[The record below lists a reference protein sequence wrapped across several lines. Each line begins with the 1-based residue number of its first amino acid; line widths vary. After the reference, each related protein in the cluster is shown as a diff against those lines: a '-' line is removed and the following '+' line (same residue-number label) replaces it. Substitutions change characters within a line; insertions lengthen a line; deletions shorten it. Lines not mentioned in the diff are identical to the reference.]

1 MVLATDEKTPLR
13 VAEEGDRRRDD
24 AASSGADRHHAHRV
38 SHRNADAAAL
48 RPDAFPAVDDA
59 DAEHRRAIR
68 GLVRSMGAAATMAA
82 TAAALVVV
90 VWTQR
95 THTLQDSWRPV
106 PGLDLHATFAAD
118 EGVAGTSAGG
128 AFAGALAAVRGASGG
143 AGLADAEASLGAG
156 QKGDAESSEA
166 PFYMDDDAYRA
177 YAPLLACVAESA
189 AYTPL
194 GVDLALFESL
204 ATHPWRVLEPCDASV
219 FVVPAL
225 PASIPTSA
233 RPECAGARLDPAAL
247 RAAAL
252 AAARRSPHFAARGG
266 EDHAVF
272 KSESGDAFFV
282 SASAE
287 SDEARESSSSRKGKS
302 KERRGRSLLADAG
315 DALFPEGVKPQY
327 YRMVAVPERP
337 HARRA
342 VVEAASTPAV
352 SAETRATTDAAEATS
367 AAAALG
373 ARPAAEAPRRVA
385 GRWAR
390 APGLRPQARAPRFV
404 VAALGDGAQ
413 EVPSGAYTRLSHLLK
428 DAAERARAGLGE
440 GGTPS
445 SACAEREPGALASL
459 GSAPR
464 RLSRRS
470 GLGDASELVREL
482 TESSAARASDPSDP
496 EALVRELTAPKKP
509 SARASFPA
517 DPELREVEIGGSVVP
532 PEETFAL
539 PGEASAGDVVA
550 GDDAPTEEPVE
561 VGGSIAPPKDGGSVL
576 DALETAGAALLADA
590 APAGEDASEDAE
602 RETAEEE
609 EEEEDV
615 FEDWGSLGET
625 GEEAAEDEDALE
637 DALKDASDDVNRE
650 AAEEEEEEEDA
661 FEDSDVLDEPDEAE
675 DAPEDDAFDD
685 VNRETAEEERED
697 AFEDSD
703 VLDEP
708 DEAAP
713 EDDAPAN
720 VEADEPEGDAYDAFA
735 RSIAEVLHANRGEA
749 ESRAAARAAAGELT
763 KSLDD
768 KAESGTSLTDDQA
781 NVGAHAASADAE
793 EQLAERV
800 AELLRPRVGMGGL
813 DGAGAGSPLVNI
825 NVNTNTGGVTSL
837 GGGGGGDEVPS
848 GAVAAASTS
857 TDLYARLMQA
867 LSAKGGGGEPD
878 ASLRDAAAHFVDEL
892 AKQVPTMGTLESPA
906 PRRAEGAAGDSAA
919 LEALPEDRLD
929 DSVTSAAKAA
939 GLDDLLYRAA
949 LAASRSD
956 ARVSEAKEAK
966 VPGRVPVPARAKVPE
981 RDERVGEV
989 SRVPETTRA
998 ALDDPG
1004 PTERADATVEALRLR
1019 LEKAERDET
1028 ALAARLEAVESDAS
1042 AIPDARREF
1051 LVEESARLARE
1062 EDEDE
1067 PRTSRARAR
1076 TAPDPLDEDPTLG
1089 AEMAGID
1096 GVIRTAEA
1104 MSEVW
1109 AADPKMRVGAK
1120 ADAPA
1125 AVAGRT
1131 DVLRANVP
1139 LRDDAS
1145 RRRRKKSGVLGETRR
1160 AEDEPAG
1167 DETEARTA
1175 VGSLLRELGARR
1187 A

>member
-1 MVLATDEKTPLR
+1 MVFATDEKTPLR

-24 AASSGADRHHAHRV
+24 AASSGVDRHHAHRV

-59 DAEHRRAIR
+59 DAEHRRAIH
-68 GLVRSMGAAATMAA
+68 GVVRSMGAAATMAA

-128 AFAGALAAVRGASGG
+128 VFAGALAAVRGASGG

-302 KERRGRSLLADAG
+302 KERRRRSLLADAR

-327 YRMVAVPERP
+327 YRMVAIPERP

-352 SAETRATTDAAEATS
+352 SAETRAKTDAAEATS

-404 VAALGDGAQ
+404 VAALGDSAQ

-445 SACAEREPGALASL
+445 SACAGREPGALASL

-576 DALETAGAALLADA
+576 DALETAGAASLADA
-590 APAGEDASEDAE
+590 APAGEDASDDAE
-602 RETAEEE
+602 RETAEEEE

-625 GEEAAEDEDALE
+625 GEDAAEDEDALE
-637 DALKDASDDVNRE
+637 DALKDASDDVSRE
-650 AAEEEEEEEDA
+650 AAEEE
-661 FEDSDVLDEPDEAE
+661 
-675 DAPEDDAFDD
+675 
-685 VNRETAEEERED
+685 RE
-697 AFEDSD
+697 FEDSD

-713 EDDAPAN
+713 EDDAAAN
-720 VEADEPEGDAYDAFA
+720 AEADEPEGDAYDAFA

-768 KAESGTSLTDDQA
+768 KAESGASLADDQA
-781 NVGAHAASADAE
+781 DVGAHAASADAE

-837 GGGGGGDEVPS
+837 GGGSGSGGEVPS

-892 AKQVPTMGTLESPA
+892 AKQVPTMGTLESAA
-906 PRRAEGAAGDSAA
+906 PRRAEGAAADSAA

-949 LAASRSD
+949 LAASRGD

-966 VPGRVPVPARAKVPE
+966 VPGR
-981 RDERVGEV
+981 DERVGEV
-989 SRVPETTRA
+989 YRVSSPDPASATRA

-1004 PTERADATVEALRLR
+1004 PTGPADAKLEALRLR

-1028 ALAARLEAVESDAS
+1028 AFAARLEADELDAL

-1139 LRDDAS
+1139 LRHDAS

-1160 AEDEPAG
+1160 AEDELAG

>member
-1 MVLATDEKTPLR
+1 M
-13 VAEEGDRRRDD
+13 
-24 AASSGADRHHAHRV
+24 
-38 SHRNADAAAL
+38 
-48 RPDAFPAVDDA
+48 
-59 DAEHRRAIR
+59 
-68 GLVRSMGAAATMAA
+68 
-82 TAAALVVV
+82 
-90 VWTQR
+90 
-95 THTLQDSWRPV
+95 
-106 PGLDLHATFAAD
+106 
-118 EGVAGTSAGG
+118 
-128 AFAGALAAVRGASGG
+128 
-143 AGLADAEASLGAG
+143 
-156 QKGDAESSEA
+156 
-166 PFYMDDDAYRA
+166 
-177 YAPLLACVAESA
+177 
-189 AYTPL
+189 
-194 GVDLALFESL
+194 
-204 ATHPWRVLEPCDASV
+204 
-219 FVVPAL
+219 
-225 PASIPTSA
+225 
-233 RPECAGARLDPAAL
+233 
-247 RAAAL
+247 
-252 AAARRSPHFAARGG
+252 
-266 EDHAVF
+266 
-272 KSESGDAFFV
+272 
-282 SASAE
+282 
-287 SDEARESSSSRKGKS
+287 
-302 KERRGRSLLADAG
+302 
-315 DALFPEGVKPQY
+315 
-327 YRMVAVPERP
+327 
-337 HARRA
+337 
-342 VVEAASTPAV
+342 
-352 SAETRATTDAAEATS
+352 
-367 AAAALG
+367 
-373 ARPAAEAPRRVA
+373 
-385 GRWAR
+385 
-390 APGLRPQARAPRFV
+390 
-404 VAALGDGAQ
+404 
-413 EVPSGAYTRLSHLLK
+413 
-428 DAAERARAGLGE
+428 
-440 GGTPS
+440 
-445 SACAEREPGALASL
+445 
-459 GSAPR
+459 
-464 RLSRRS
+464 
-470 GLGDASELVREL
+470 
-482 TESSAARASDPSDP
+482 
-496 EALVRELTAPKKP
+496 
-509 SARASFPA
+509 
-517 DPELREVEIGGSVVP
+517 
-532 PEETFAL
+532 
-539 PGEASAGDVVA
+539 
-550 GDDAPTEEPVE
+550 
-561 VGGSIAPPKDGGSVL
+561 
-576 DALETAGAALLADA
+576 
-590 APAGEDASEDAE
+590 
-602 RETAEEE
+602 
-609 EEEEDV
+609 
-615 FEDWGSLGET
+615 
-625 GEEAAEDEDALE
+625 
-637 DALKDASDDVNRE
+637 
-650 AAEEEEEEEDA
+650 
-661 FEDSDVLDEPDEAE
+661 
-675 DAPEDDAFDD
+675 
-685 VNRETAEEERED
+685 
-697 AFEDSD
+697 
-703 VLDEP
+703 LDEP

>member
-106 PGLDLHATFAAD
+106 PGLDLHATLAAD

-233 RPECAGARLDPAAL
+233 RLECAGARLDPAAL

-302 KERRGRSLLADAG
+302 KERRRRSLLADAR

-327 YRMVAVPERP
+327 YRMVAIPERP

-404 VAALGDGAQ
+404 VAALGDSAQ

-445 SACAEREPGALASL
+445 SACAGREPGALASL

-576 DALETAGAALLADA
+576 DALETAGAASLADA
-590 APAGEDASEDAE
+590 APTGEDASDDAE

-609 EEEEDV
+609 EEEAEDL

-625 GEEAAEDEDALE
+625 GEDAAEDEDALE
-637 DALKDASDDVNRE
+637 DALKDASDDVSRE
-650 AAEEEEEEEDA
+650 AAEEE
-661 FEDSDVLDEPDEAE
+661 
-675 DAPEDDAFDD
+675 
-685 VNRETAEEERED
+685 RE
-697 AFEDSD
+697 FEDSD

-713 EDDAPAN
+713 EEDAPAN
-720 VEADEPEGDAYDAFA
+720 AEADEPEGAAYDAFA

-768 KAESGTSLTDDQA
+768 KAESGASLADDQA
-781 NVGAHAASADAE
+781 DVGARAASAEAE

-837 GGGGGGDEVPS
+837 GGGSGSGGEVPS

-892 AKQVPTMGTLESPA
+892 AKQVPTMGTLESAA
-906 PRRAEGAAGDSAA
+906 PRRAEGAAADSAA

-949 LAASRSD
+949 LAASRGD
-956 ARVSEAKEAK
+956 ASVSEAKEAK
-966 VPGRVPVPARAKVPE
+966 VPGR
-981 RDERVGEV
+981 DERVGEV
-989 SRVPETTRA
+989 YRVSSPDPASATRA

-1004 PTERADATVEALRLR
+1004 PTGPADAKLEALRLR

-1028 ALAARLEAVESDAS
+1028 AFAARLEADELDAL

-1139 LRDDAS
+1139 LRHDAS

-1160 AEDEPAG
+1160 AEDELAG

>member
-1 MVLATDEKTPLR
+1 MVFATDEKTPLR

-24 AASSGADRHHAHRV
+24 AASSGVDRHHAHRV

-59 DAEHRRAIR
+59 DAEHRRAIH
-68 GLVRSMGAAATMAA
+68 GVVRSMGAAATMAA

-128 AFAGALAAVRGASGG
+128 VFAGALAAVRGASGG

-302 KERRGRSLLADAG
+302 KERRRRSLLADAR

-327 YRMVAVPERP
+327 YRMVAIPERP

-352 SAETRATTDAAEATS
+352 SAETRAKTDAAEATS

-404 VAALGDGAQ
+404 VAALGDSAQ

-445 SACAEREPGALASL
+445 SACAGREPGALASL

-576 DALETAGAALLADA
+576 DALETAGAASLADA
-590 APAGEDASEDAE
+590 APAGEDASDDAE
-602 RETAEEE
+602 RETAEEEE

-625 GEEAAEDEDALE
+625 GEDAAEDEDALE
-637 DALKDASDDVNRE
+637 DALEDAFDDVSRE
-650 AAEEEEEEEDA
+650 AAEEE
-661 FEDSDVLDEPDEAE
+661 
-675 DAPEDDAFDD
+675 
-685 VNRETAEEERED
+685 RE
-697 AFEDSD
+697 FEDSD

-713 EDDAPAN
+713 EDDAAAN
-720 VEADEPEGDAYDAFA
+720 AEADEPEGDAYDAFA

-768 KAESGTSLTDDQA
+768 KAESGASLADDQA
-781 NVGAHAASADAE
+781 DVGAHAASADAE

-837 GGGGGGDEVPS
+837 GGGSGSGGEVPS

-892 AKQVPTMGTLESPA
+892 AKQVPTMGTLESAA
-906 PRRAEGAAGDSAA
+906 PRRAEGAAADSAA

-949 LAASRSD
+949 LAASRGD

-966 VPGRVPVPARAKVPE
+966 VPGR
-981 RDERVGEV
+981 DERVGEV
-989 SRVPETTRA
+989 YRVSSPDPASATRA

-1004 PTERADATVEALRLR
+1004 PTGPADAKLEALRLR

-1028 ALAARLEAVESDAS
+1028 AFAARLEADELDAL

-1139 LRDDAS
+1139 LRHDAS

-1160 AEDEPAG
+1160 AEDELAG

>member
-1 MVLATDEKTPLR
+1 MVFATDEKTPLR

-24 AASSGADRHHAHRV
+24 AASSGVDRHHAHRV

-59 DAEHRRAIR
+59 DAEHRRAIH
-68 GLVRSMGAAATMAA
+68 GVVRSMGAAATMAA

-128 AFAGALAAVRGASGG
+128 VFAGALAAVRGASGG

-233 RPECAGARLDPAAL
+233 RLECAGARLDPAAL

-302 KERRGRSLLADAG
+302 KERRRRSLLADAR

-327 YRMVAVPERP
+327 YRMVAIPERP

-352 SAETRATTDAAEATS
+352 SAETRAKTDAAEATS

-404 VAALGDGAQ
+404 VAALGDSAQ

-445 SACAEREPGALASL
+445 SACAGREPGALASL

-561 VGGSIAPPKDGGSVL
+561 VGGSITPPKDGGSVL
-576 DALETAGAALLADA
+576 DALETAGAASLADA
-590 APAGEDASEDAE
+590 APAGEDASDDAE

-609 EEEEDV
+609 EEEEEDL

-625 GEEAAEDEDALE
+625 GEDAAEDEDALE
-637 DALKDASDDVNRE
+637 DALKDASDDISRE
-650 AAEEEEEEEDA
+650 AAEEEQE
-661 FEDSDVLDEPDEAE
+661 
-675 DAPEDDAFDD
+675 
-685 VNRETAEEERED
+685 
-697 AFEDSD
+697 FEDSD

-713 EDDAPAN
+713 EDDAFDDVNREAAEEERENAFEDSDVLDEPDEAAPEEDAPAN
-720 VEADEPEGDAYDAFA
+720 AEADEPEGAAYDAFA

-768 KAESGTSLTDDQA
+768 KAESGASLADDQA
-781 NVGAHAASADAE
+781 DVGARAASAEAE

-837 GGGGGGDEVPS
+837 GGGSGSGGEVPS

-892 AKQVPTMGTLESPA
+892 AKQVPTMGTLESAA

-949 LAASRSD
+949 LAASRGD
-956 ARVSEAKEAK
+956 ASVSEAKEAK
-966 VPGRVPVPARAKVPE
+966 VPGR
-981 RDERVGEV
+981 DERVGEV
-989 SRVPETTRA
+989 YRVSSPDPASATRA

-1004 PTERADATVEALRLR
+1004 PTGPADAKLEALRLR

-1028 ALAARLEAVESDAS
+1028 AFAARLEADELDAL

-1051 LVEESARLARE
+1051 LVEENARLARE

-1139 LRDDAS
+1139 LRHDAS

-1160 AEDEPAG
+1160 AEDELAG

>member
-156 QKGDAESSEA
+156 QKGDAESSKA

-252 AAARRSPHFAARGG
+252 AAARRSPHFARARGRGPRGVQIG
-266 EDHAVF
+266 ERRRVLRVRVRG
-272 KSESGDAFFV
+272 ERRG
-282 SASAE
+282 
-287 SDEARESSSSRKGKS
+287 ARELELSQRKKQRTPPPVAAGRRRGRAVPRGGQAAVLQDGRGPRAPARAA
-302 KERRGRSLLADAG
+302 RRGRSRVDARGVRRDARDDGRRRG
-315 DALFPEGVKPQY
+315 D
-327 YRMVAVPERP
+327 ERRRR
-337 HARRA
+337 ARRQA
-342 VVEAASTPAV
+342 RRGGAPARRGEMGPRAGTPPASEGA
-352 SAETRATTDAAEATS
+352 SFCCR
-367 AAAALG
+367 ALG
-373 ARPAAEAPRRVA
+373 V
-385 GRWAR
+385 
-390 APGLRPQARAPRFV
+390 
-404 VAALGDGAQ
+404 GAQ

-482 TESSAARASDPSDP
+482 TESSAARTSDPSDP

-539 PGEASAGDVVA
+539 PGDASAGGTSSRA
-550 GDDAPTEEPVE
+550 TTRRPRSPWR
-561 VGGSIAPPKDGGSVL
+561 L
-576 DALETAGAALLADA
+576 GARSRRRKMAARSSTRSKRLARLSWRTRR
-590 APAGEDASEDAE
+590 PRGEDASEDAE

-625 GEEAAEDEDALE
+625 GEDAAEDEDALE
-637 DALKDASDDVNRE
+637 DALDASDDVNRE

-661 FEDSDVLDEPDEAE
+661 FSMCW
-675 DAPEDDAFDD
+675 
-685 VNRETAEEERED
+685 T
-697 AFEDSD
+697 S
-703 VLDEP
+703 
-708 DEAAP
+708 
-713 EDDAPAN
+713 
-720 VEADEPEGDAYDAFA
+720 
-735 RSIAEVLHANRGEA
+735 RSIARRPRSNVQSGNRG
-749 ESRAAARAAAGELT
+749 R
-763 KSLDD
+763 
-768 KAESGTSLTDDQA
+768 
-781 NVGAHAASADAE
+781 
-793 EQLAERV
+793 
-800 AELLRPRVGMGGL
+800 
-813 DGAGAGSPLVNI
+813 GAG
-825 NVNTNTGGVTSL
+825 
-837 GGGGGGDEVPS
+837 
-848 GAVAAASTS
+848 
-857 TDLYARLMQA
+857 
-867 LSAKGGGGEPD
+867 
-878 ASLRDAAAHFVDEL
+878 
-892 AKQVPTMGTLESPA
+892 
-906 PRRAEGAAGDSAA
+906 
-919 LEALPEDRLD
+919 
-929 DSVTSAAKAA
+929 
-939 GLDDLLYRAA
+939 
-949 LAASRSD
+949 
-956 ARVSEAKEAK
+956 
-966 VPGRVPVPARAKVPE
+966 GRVRGLGCAGRAG
-981 RDERVGEV
+981 R
-989 SRVPETTRA
+989 
-998 ALDDPG
+998 
-1004 PTERADATVEALRLR
+1004 
-1019 LEKAERDET
+1019 
-1028 ALAARLEAVESDAS
+1028 
-1042 AIPDARREF
+1042 
-1051 LVEESARLARE
+1051 
-1062 EDEDE
+1062 
-1067 PRTSRARAR
+1067 SRAR
-1076 TAPDPLDEDPTLG
+1076 
-1089 AEMAGID
+1089 
-1096 GVIRTAEA
+1096 
-1104 MSEVW
+1104 
-1109 AADPKMRVGAK
+1109 
-1120 ADAPA
+1120 
-1125 AVAGRT
+1125 
-1131 DVLRANVP
+1131 
-1139 LRDDAS
+1139 
-1145 RRRRKKSGVLGETRR
+1145 RRR
-1160 AEDEPAG
+1160 
-1167 DETEARTA
+1167 ARE
-1175 VGSLLRELGARR
+1175 R
-1187 A
+1187 

>member
-106 PGLDLHATFAAD
+106 PGLDLHATLAAD

-404 VAALGDGAQ
+404 VAALGGVFKQVAQTSVGAGGYLL
-413 EVPSGAYTRLSHLLK
+413 GAIP
-428 DAAERARAGLGE
+428 ERARAGLGE

-625 GEEAAEDEDALE
+625 GEDAAEDEDALE

-650 AAEEEEEEEDA
+650 AAEEEE
-661 FEDSDVLDEPDEAE
+661 
-675 DAPEDDAFDD
+675 
-685 VNRETAEEERED
+685 ED

-768 KAESGTSLTDDQA
+768 KAESGTSLADDDQA

-837 GGGGGGDEVPS
+837 GGGGGGGGGEVPS

-966 VPGRVPVPARAKVPE
+966 VPGRVPVPARAKVPG